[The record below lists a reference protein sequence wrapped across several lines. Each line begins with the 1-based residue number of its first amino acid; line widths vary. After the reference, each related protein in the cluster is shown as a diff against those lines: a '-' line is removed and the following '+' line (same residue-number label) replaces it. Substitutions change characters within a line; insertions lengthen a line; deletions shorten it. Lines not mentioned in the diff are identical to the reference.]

1 MAPSNSIGL
10 DNLPEQYQPRS
21 PSRRTIILWLVVI
34 GFAIFFLPL
43 YLVSA
48 SIRGDNARLE
58 DDIQSVQEALTSIGS
73 PAPEVQELMDTLA
86 QLQKATD
93 EIETASSAIAAG
105 HTDWPAVMAAIGNY
119 NPAQLALTS
128 LTHADSRIT
137 LNGRAT
143 DSSVV
148 AAYAHTLEESQL
160 FSRVVV
166 QSMKTIATPFVTPGG
181 TASPEATLTPTG
193 TLTVTPTVAL
203 TPTPGPGDAYEI
215 DDFQHKD
222 IILGQPQSHNFYP
235 VYDVDKVKFL
245 AKAGRH
251 YRVFTFD
258 LSPGVDTFLTV
269 SVAGTSYTNDDRQ
282 PGDLS
287 SEIAFQVEPGRDVE
301 AFIKV
306 TNRGQYSPAMWY
318 QITVE
323 EVIPTPT
330 ATPTST
336 PLPTPTS
343 TNTPT
348 AIPTDTPVPADTP
361 TPTPDLRDGYEPD
374 DTDPK
379 PIAVG
384 ETQTHNFYP
393 DNDVDGVKFLAKAGR
408 YYRVS
413 TSELAL
419 GVDTSLT
426 VSVDGTT
433 YTNDDRQPGDLSSE
447 IEFQVETGHDVEAL
461 VEVTNRGQYGPD
473 KWYQIT
479 VEEII
484 PTPTPTPTSTVTT
497 SPSSR
502 LPGLA
507 LMIPRPAL
515 YSAQFGAVKTESGP
529 MCTFAPTS
537 RVTCYVVRDG
547 TEHATRITAHS
558 STSGG
563 KRALDVFNPE
573 AVEFV
578 IVLELKVGSP

>member
-1 MAPSNSIGL
+1 MASPNSIDL
-10 DNLPEQYQPRS
+10 NNPPEQYQ
-21 PSRRTIILWLVVI
+21 SRRLPRRAMILWLVVI
-34 GFAIFFLPL
+34 GFATFFLPL

-48 SIRGDNARLE
+48 SIHDDNARLE
-58 DDIQSVQEALTSIGS
+58 DDLQSIQQALTTISS
-73 PAPEVQELMDTLA
+73 PAPEIQELMDTLA
-86 QLQKATD
+86 QLQKATN
-93 EIETASSAIAAG
+93 EIEAAYSTIAAG
-105 HTDWPAVMAAIGNY
+105 HTDWPAVMAVIGNY
-119 NPAQLALTS
+119 NPAQLTLTS
-128 LTHADSRIT
+128 LTHADSRIV

-181 TASPEATLTPTG
+181 TESPETTITPTG
-193 TLTVTPTVAL
+193 TLTTTPTVAI
-203 TPTPGPGDAYEI
+203 TPTPGPGDEHDTYEI

-245 AKAGRH
+245 AKAGRR
-251 YRVFTFD
+251 YRVYTFD
-258 LSPGVDTFLTV
+258 LAPGVDTFLTV

-282 PGDLS
+282 PGDLG
-287 SEIAFQVEPGRDVE
+287 SEIEFQVGPSRDVE

-306 TNRGQYSPAMWY
+306 TNRGQYSPDMWY

-330 ATPTST
+330 PMPT
-336 PLPTPTS
+336 PTPTS
-343 TNTPT
+343 TPT

-374 DTDPK
+374 DPDPK

-393 DNDVDGVKFLAKAGR
+393 DNDADGVEFLAKAGR

-426 VSVDGTT
+426 VSVDETT

-447 IEFQVETGHDVEAL
+447 IEFQVEISHDAEAL
-461 VEVTNRGQYGPD
+461 IKVTNRGQYGPD

-479 VEEII
+479 VEEVI
-484 PTPTPTPTSTVTT
+484 PTPTPTPTITVTT
-497 SPSSR
+497 PPSSR

-507 LMIPRPAL
+507 LLMPHPVQMMAEPSVSL
-515 YSAQFGAVKTESGP
+515 SSP
-529 MCTFAPTS
+529 PTG
-537 RVTCYVVRDG
+537 R
-547 TEHATRITAHS
+547 
-558 STSGG
+558 G
-563 KRALDVFNPE
+563 KGALDALNSE

-578 IVLELKVGSP
+578 IVLELKVESP